1 MDNNPPPPPYYSGT
15 FNDPGNPT
23 KEGIP
28 VFTPPPYPPPPPAQ
42 SYIIGVG
49 SLPNNGQQQPSN
61 ISPPPPPPVM
71 TRPIHVFTPKFGP
84 YPLEMDCPHCRSH
97 IVTQTIKTPGVL
109 PWIIMG
115 VCFVIGFFLLLLGVF
130 VVCLSALI
138 PAWMLNTYVL
148 PAKNLWEGFLEFEK
162 KFFLEEFWVNRYLK
176 IFFLKS

>member
-28 VFTPPPYPPPPPAQ
+28 VFTPPPYPPPPPSQ

-115 VCFVIGFFLLLLGVF
+115 VCFVIGFFLLLPWCICCMPFCIDSCLDVEHLCPFCKKPLGRF
-130 VVCLSALI
+130 SRI
-138 PAWMLNTYVL
+138 
-148 PAKNLWEGFLEFEK
+148 
-162 KFFLEEFWVNRYLK
+162 
-176 IFFLKS
+176 